1 MAQIALFDRA
11 IGETAVEAGFMPAL
25 FRATTRAAPTLPN
38 LKLKLQKP
46 VEPTKRVAAF
56 FSQPAFHIFFD

>member
-11 IGETAVEAGFMPAL
+11 IGQTAVVEAGFMPAL

-38 LKLKLQKP
+38 LKLQLQKP
-46 VEPTKRVAAF
+46 VEPTE
-56 FSQPAFHIFFD
+56 